1 MPPFASSHPV
11 SGTLFPLFF
20 FLFHCTDFKLL
31 SSLCNLSSPR
41 LSSSSFRVS
50 SPSWFP
56 SASLLLLVLL
66 LLPTTRSPTNGC
78 LLPFR
83 SSTRCSDTVWTRWLR
98 FHADVVFFPLHARGA
113 TLTHNNRNGTN
124 NNNNTKNSRTLTDDA
139 APCLTLLLLPHKTF
153 SLALLR
159 STIKKCSERLSS
171 VFYLLFSYLTL
182 ALALHT
188 HLQQQQHH
196 RNSH

>member
-1 MPPFASSHPV
+1 MRRKLTPSIFSSYDFCWGIHELTLSFRNDQTRPGTNNAEETFASSHPV
-11 SGTLFPLFF
+11 SGTLFPLLFC
-20 FLFHCTDFKLL
+20 LFHCTDFKLL

-66 LLPTTRSPTNGC
+66 LLPTTRSLTNGC

-98 FHADVVFFPLHARGA
+98 FHADVVFFPLHAR
-113 TLTHNNRNGTN
+113 
-124 NNNNTKNSRTLTDDA
+124 
-139 APCLTLLLLPHKTF
+139 
-153 SLALLR
+153 
-159 STIKKCSERLSS
+159 
-171 VFYLLFSYLTL
+171 
-182 ALALHT
+182 
-188 HLQQQQHH
+188 
-196 RNSH
+196 